1 MCVCVCV
8 YVYEYIVYKL
18 VYMLY
23 IYIMEEAWKKTR
35 SMEKSMVHSK

>member
-1 MCVCVCV
+1 MCVCL
-8 YVYEYIVYKL
+8 YAYIVYKL
-18 VYMLY
+18 VYMIY